1 MHRGFAPAAA
11 GDIRSVPESRPVL
24 HRFQPPGPKGRKL
37 ISVADQFLRD
47 MLRMIA
53 MLFAPM
59 LIGALVIPLL
69 MLVFSLLGY
78 PY

>member
-1 MHRGFAPAAA
+1 MP
-11 GDIRSVPESRPVL
+11 
-24 HRFQPPGPKGRKL
+24 
-37 ISVADQFLRD
+37 DQFLRD

-59 LIGALVIPLL
+59 LVGAALIPLL

-78 PY
+78 PF